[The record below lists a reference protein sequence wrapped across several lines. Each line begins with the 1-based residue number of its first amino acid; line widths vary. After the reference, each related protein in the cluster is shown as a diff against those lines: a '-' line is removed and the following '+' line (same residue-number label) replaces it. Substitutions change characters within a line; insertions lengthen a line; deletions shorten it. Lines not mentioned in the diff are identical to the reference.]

1 MGTITLL
8 TDFGTTDPFVGIMK
22 GVILQV
28 NPQARIVDISHDIA
42 PQDVLQAAHEIA
54 YSYRYFPEGTVHLV
68 VVDPGVGSDRS
79 VLALRV
85 DTQTLLAP
93 DNGALTRI
101 IREHSHHEMVRVTNE
116 RYFRR
121 PVSRTFHG
129 RDIFAPVAAHLS
141 KGLPLA
147 EVGEPMQPSEAVVL
161 PIHEPRL
168 GSDGCLVGTIT
179 AIDRF
184 GNLITDI
191 DADTLGRFF
200 PDADPRSV
208 LFSVGN
214 RAIAGVVET
223 YAAVAPGELLAVIG
237 SRGCVEFS
245 VNSGNA
251 AVMLGAGRGDRF
263 TIRPGKSGPSAPV

>member
-93 DNGALTRI
+93 AW
-101 IREHSHHEMVRVTNE
+101 VV
-116 RYFRR
+116 
-121 PVSRTFHG
+121 
-129 RDIFAPVAAHLS
+129 FASSPHQS
-141 KGLPLA
+141 P
-147 EVGEPMQPSEAVVL
+147 Q
-161 PIHEPRL
+161 
-168 GSDGCLVGTIT
+168 
-179 AIDRF
+179 
-184 GNLITDI
+184 
-191 DADTLGRFF
+191 
-200 PDADPRSV
+200 
-208 LFSVGN
+208 
-214 RAIAGVVET
+214 
-223 YAAVAPGELLAVIG
+223 
-237 SRGCVEFS
+237 
-245 VNSGNA
+245 
-251 AVMLGAGRGDRF
+251 
-263 TIRPGKSGPSAPV
+263 KSGPTANPISGANRSPTRSGTAS